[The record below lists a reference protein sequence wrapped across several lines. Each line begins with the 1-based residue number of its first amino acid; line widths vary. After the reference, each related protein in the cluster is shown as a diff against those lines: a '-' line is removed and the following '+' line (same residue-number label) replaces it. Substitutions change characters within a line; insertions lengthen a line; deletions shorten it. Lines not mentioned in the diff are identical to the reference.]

1 MTHCEGSLAARPL
14 NQQCH
19 RPVPT
24 ESVTDFGFWSFTLPS
39 NSSRHHFPSDRPL
52 VCPAASS
59 CGTPHS
65 VSLKP
70 MDFVSAFTGARRGE
84 IRAMAWEN
92 YRDGEPLIDCSLWN
106 GITTEPKSKK
116 SRAPIPTSAG
126 LQPDCLPTP
135 SGTVIPFQARCF
147 PRERAKRWTRTTR
160 SVHVLSLFLNC
171 LSWRGTT

>member
-1 MTHCEGSLAARPL
+1 
-14 NQQCH
+14 
-19 RPVPT
+19 
-24 ESVTDFGFWSFTLPS
+24 VTDFGFWSFTLPS

-70 MDFVSAFTGARRGE
+70 MDFVSAFTRARRGE
-84 IRAMAWEN
+84 IRELAWEN

-116 SRAPIPTSAG
+116 SRAPIPIIGWLAARLSAHPERNG
-126 LQPDCLPTP
+126 NPISGPLFPKRAGKTMDPNNTFCPCSVPVLKLP
-135 SGTVIPFQARCF
+135 
-147 PRERAKRWTRTTR
+147 
-160 SVHVLSLFLNC
+160 FLAGNN
-171 LSWRGTT
+171 LTG